1 MGTIPGLYQHQLS
14 CLLYLMLCVSIEKY
28 DLKSLA
34 LLVNLLISSRDLGS
48 VRILV
53 FPNLEVF
60 CMF

>member
-1 MGTIPGLYQHQLS
+1 MGTIPSLYQHQLS
-14 CLLYLMLCVSIEKY
+14 CFLYLMLYVSIGKY

-34 LLVNLLISSRDLGS
+34 LLVNLFISSRGLES

-60 CMF
+60 CML